1 MTNSYLNIFNL
12 IYLIYPYSDQNLTSK
27 NGIFYFTHSGTILK
41 MLGLLGLY
49 KDDHKLKHDNYIE
62 MENRQWRTSKI
73 DPFGSNIAFVLY
85 KYWIY

>member
-1 MTNSYLNIFNL
+1 
-12 IYLIYPYSDQNLTSK
+12 
-27 NGIFYFTHSGTILK
+27 

-49 KDDHKLKHDNYIE
+49 KDEHKLKHDNYIN

-85 KYWIY
+85 KYWIFPFIGFMMDEYIMF